1 MKRKG
6 FTLIELLVVVAI
18 IAILAAML
26 LPALARARETA
37 RRGVCLSNLKQIG
50 LALKMYAQDFDENFP
65 DASGVAQPPAG
76 ATEGEG
82 HVIMCFNKLLGYTN
96 STSAGWDKNR
106 PCPNYLK
113 DPGIF
118 ICPSQKNDAKSTT
131 VRITK
136 RSECSYAYAM
146 DAGWSS
152 PLNEQTQDD
161 SVIVVD
167 KQSIARLVNVS
178 GPKTWAT
185 VLSGTIPTGLILDA
199 DNNHTTAGVNALFIG
214 GAVNWIPSIKTSGN
228 VYSVPSSGDYKGIPN
243 YMNIRNP

>member
-1 MKRKG
+1 MKKKG

-37 RRGVCLSNLKQIG
+37 RRGVCVSNLKQIG

-65 DASGVAQPPAG
+65 DVSGQTTPPGG

-82 HVIMCFNKLLGYTN
+82 HVIMAFNKLLGYTN
-96 STSAGWDKNR
+96 STAAGWQNVR

-118 ICPSQKNDAKSTT
+118 ICPSQKNDAKSSD
-131 VRITK
+131 VRIRK

-146 DAGWSS
+146 DAGWTT

-167 KQSIARLVNVS
+167 KQSLARLVSSS
-178 GPKTWAT
+178 GPKLW
-185 VLSGTIPTGLILDA
+185 SNLILDA
-199 DNNHTTAGVNALFIG
+199 DNNHSTAGLNALFVG
-214 GAVNWIPSIKTSGN
+214 GTVAWIPSYRSGN
-228 VYSVPSSGDYKGIPN
+228 TFFVPSSGDYKGIPN
-243 YMNIRNP
+243 WMNLRNP

>member
-1 MKRKG
+1 MKKRG

-18 IAILAAML
+18 IAILAGML

-37 RRGVCLSNLKQIG
+37 RRGVCVSNLKQIG
-50 LALKMYAQDFDENFP
+50 LALKMYAQDFDESFP
-65 DASGVAQPPAG
+65 DASGVAQPPG
-76 ATEGEG
+76 GPTEGEG

-96 STSAGWDKNR
+96 STAAGWEKIR

-118 ICPSQKNDAKSTT
+118 ICPSQKNDAKSTD
-131 VRITK
+131 VRIRK

-146 DAGWSS
+146 DAGWSA

-167 KQSIARLVNVS
+167 KQSVARLVGVS
-178 GPKTWAT
+178 GPKLWAT
-185 VLSGTIPTGLILDA
+185 TMVGTLRNALILDA
-199 DNNHTTAGVNALFIG
+199 DNNHATAGVNALFVG
-214 GAVNWIPSIKTSGN
+214 GSVNWIPSIKVGGT
-228 VYSVPSSGDYKGIPN
+228 YAIPDSGDYKGIPN

>member
-1 MKRKG
+1 MRKRG

-37 RRGVCLSNLKQIG
+37 RRGVCVSNLKQIG
-50 LALKMYAQDFDENFP
+50 LALKMYAQDYDENFP
-65 DASGVAQPPAG
+65 DVSGAAAPPG
-76 ATEGEG
+76 QTGEDG
-82 HVIMCFNKLLGYTN
+82 NVIMAFNKLLGYTN
-96 STSAGWDKNR
+96 STVGNWQNIR

-118 ICPSQKNDAKSTT
+118 ICPSQKNDGKSQN

-136 RSECSYAYAM
+136 KEECSYAYAM
-146 DAGWSS
+146 DSGWSY

-167 KQSIARLVNVS
+167 KQTLAAILSLGNKMWNTTNVAIAL
-178 GPKTWAT
+178 K
-185 VLSGTIPTGLILDA
+185 LSP
-199 DNNHTTAGVNALFIG
+199 DNNHSTAGVNALFVG
-214 GAVNWIPSIKTSGN
+214 GAVNWIPSVKQGTDYYI
-228 VYSVPSSGDYKGIPN
+228 PSSGDYKGIPN
-243 YMNIRNP
+243 WMNIRNP

>member
-1 MKRKG
+1 MKKKG

-37 RRGVCLSNLKQIG
+37 RRGVCVSNLKQIG
-50 LALKMYAQDFDENFP
+50 LALKMYAQDFDESFP

-76 ATEGEG
+76 AGEGEG

-96 STSAGWDKNR
+96 STAAGWNTNR

-167 KQSIARLVNVS
+167 KQSVARLVGVS

-185 VLSGTIPTGLILDA
+185 LILDA
-199 DNNHTTAGVNALFIG
+199 DNNHGTAGVNALFVG
-214 GAVNWIPSIKTSGN
+214 GAVNWIPSIKVGGN
-228 VYSVPSSGDYKGIPN
+228 FAVPNSGDYKGIPN